1 MAESIFSREV
11 SAGLQDLEN
20 RYKACRTIFHRA
32 RNINSSFSGES
43 ETPNAT
49 ALAVFDF
56 VSGRNVTVN
65 TEEDTPE
72 S

>member
-20 RYKACRTIFHRA
+20 RYEACRTIFHRA
-32 RNINSSFSGES
+32 RNLNSRFSGES

-49 ALAVFDF
+49 ALALFDF
-56 VSGRNVTVN
+56 VSGRIVTVN
-65 TEEDTPE
+65 ADEDAPQ